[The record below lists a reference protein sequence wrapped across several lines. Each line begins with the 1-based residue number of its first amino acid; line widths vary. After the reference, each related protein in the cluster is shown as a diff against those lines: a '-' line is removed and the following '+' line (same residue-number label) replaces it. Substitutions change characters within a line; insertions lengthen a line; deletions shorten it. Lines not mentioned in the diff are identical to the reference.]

1 MPSIDYLQKYSLF
14 EGMPA
19 GDLARLAPHIH
30 KRAVA
35 KGVYLFFPGS
45 SGTNTYLV
53 ESGLVRL
60 FLTNAY
66 GDEFLL
72 NLLRVGKVF
81 GLPVPMDGEM
91 RLMGAAAYE
100 DSVVLSIPSAL
111 LVESMPSMPQ
121 LAINLY
127 REVSISARA
136 LLIHTRALVTLP
148 LNARL
153 AFLILR
159 LSQMWQTGDCIEM
172 PVNQAELAGW
182 LGASRGRLN
191 RAIRELQ
198 KNSII
203 RLEEDKRILILDR
216 AGLERLATTRA

>member
-1 MPSIDYLQKYSLF
+1 MPTIEQLQKYPIF
-14 EGMPA
+14 EAVPEDDMM
-19 GDLARLAPHIH
+19 RLAPHIH
-30 KRAVA
+30 KRAFA

-45 SGTNTYLV
+45 SCTNTYLV
-53 ESGLVRL
+53 VSGLVRL
-60 FLTNAY
+60 FFTNAN

-72 NLLRVGKVF
+72 NLLRTGKVF
-81 GLPVPMDGEM
+81 GLPVLMEGEM

-100 DSVVLSIPSAL
+100 DSVVFSIPSAL
-111 LVESMPSMPQ
+111 LVENLPSMPQ
-121 LAINLY
+121 LAVNLY

-136 LLIHTRALVTLP
+136 LLIHTCALVTLP

-172 PVNQAELAGW
+172 PVRQAELAGW

-198 KNSII
+198 KSNMI
-203 RLEEDKRILILDR
+203 RLEEDQRILILDR
-216 AGLERLATTRA
+216 AGLERLATTGT